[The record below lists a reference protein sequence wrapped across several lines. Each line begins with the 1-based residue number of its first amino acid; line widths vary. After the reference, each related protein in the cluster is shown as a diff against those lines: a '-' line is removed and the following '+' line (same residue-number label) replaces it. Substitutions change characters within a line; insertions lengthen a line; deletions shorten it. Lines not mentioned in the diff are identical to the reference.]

1 MIWNT
6 RSLSSYI
13 KKTFLTDIIRN
24 EKLEIVLL
32 QETFL
37 LDKENFYIKDYKT
50 YKKRNHYKRKGCC
63 ILLNKNIL
71 ASIITLKNNTEGRYI
86 KISTKSKDID
96 TPVNISSIYL
106 EADGN
111 LNNIPEE
118 IFDSDIIAG
127 DLNQAEA
134 GLIKDGIYHYK
145 GIEKIQTIQINKRI
159 SDHDIKTREEI
170 YY

>member
-1 MIWNT
+1 M
-6 RSLSSYI
+6 LH
-13 KKTFLTDIIRN
+13 LTQQKHIS
-24 EKLEIVLL
+24 
-32 QETFL
+32 
-37 LDKENFYIKDYKT
+37 FYHYT
-50 YKKRNHYKRKGCC
+50 KKRHR
-63 ILLNKNIL
+63 
-71 ASIITLKNNTEGRYI
+71 RQVI
-86 KISTKSKDID
+86 KISAKSKDID